1 MPSEWNILCK
11 FNKVKN
17 YSKTMNKEKSR
28 IIIIEDNDIVKDGF
42 KLLISSLSAHEVV
55 ASYVSCEEALKHLEK
70 DKPDIILMDIELQGI
85 SGIEGTKIIKKMH
98 PEIEILVITVHD
110 DSDLV
115 FQALVAGASGYITKN
130 APHNKILDAIDE
142 ISRGGAPMSSK
153 IARLV
158 VESFQRNQNSPLS
171 PRETEVL
178 ELLSE
183 GKSYSVIADELFI
196 HKETVKSHIKNI
208 YYKLQVNSK
217 AAAIEVAKKN
227 KLI

>member
-1 MPSEWNILCK
+1 
-11 FNKVKN
+11 
-17 YSKTMNKEKSR
+17 
-28 IIIIEDNDIVKDGF
+28 
-42 KLLISSLSAHEVV
+42 VV
-55 ASYVSCEEALKHLEK
+55 ATYESCEAALKHLDK
-70 DKPDIILMDIELQGI
+70 DHPDIVLMDIELPGI
-85 SGIEGTKIIKKMH
+85 SGIEGTRIIKKQH
-98 PEIEILVITVHD
+98 PDIEILVITVHD

-130 APHNKILDAIDE
+130 APHNKILDAINE
-142 ISRGGAPMSSK
+142 IAQKGAPMSSK

-178 ELLSE
+178 ELLAE

-217 AAAIEVAKKN
+217 AAAIEVARKN